1 MAELTLSPALAEKD
15 IEKERNIIIEEIH
28 SCDDEPEEVIFEQG
42 EALLFGNHPLGQPI
56 TGTIESVQH
65 ISRDALLGIR
75 DSLYNSDSI
84 VIAIAGN
91 IKHEDI
97 VKLAERYFAQIS
109 TKQTIRNRN
118 LYVSQAVQ
126 HKVLTKVSTS
136 SCIIGKN
143 NRGLSK

>member
-1 MAELTLSPALAEKD
+1 M
-15 IEKERNIIIEEIH
+15 
-28 SCDDEPEEVIFEQG
+28 
-42 EALLFGNHPLGQPI
+42 LFGNHPLGQPI

-126 HKVLTKVSTS
+126 HKVLTKSFNKLMFYWQKQPRVF
-136 SCIIGKN
+136 
-143 NRGLSK
+143 